1 MSKICSKEL
10 TPEQDIDIVKWV
22 FRSGSGAL
30 SIENA
35 VYNAYFN
42 QNSKWKYQIT
52 VTARRS
58 SLLRKSDDN
67 SLLSSWKRLV
77 EDNLFTQGRR

>member
-35 VYNAYFN
+35 VHSAYFH
-42 QNSKWKYQIT
+42 QNFKMKVPNNRNSPEVII
-52 VTARRS
+52 VAERR
-58 SLLRKSDDN
+58 
-67 SLLSSWKRLV
+67 
-77 EDNLFTQGRR
+77 